1 MARRGASVVWFAG
14 TISSPMPLSR
24 SPGEPFGVHGQHAL
38 AFQPDPA
45 AARKIVQ
52 RLLVP
57 HAAAS
62 DHLGDLLVREIV
74 HHTDRAVLLAAEL
87 LRQLQQLLGGLW
99 VDRLSTR
106 AAQIGYGAI
115 TDNSPNVC
123 DASSTVLQIL
133 TARLSLAAPDWV
145 AALDPRGLHQRFL
158 EFRRRLTHFSP
169 PLRGLG
175 CYLVLPPVGSHVP

>member
-1 MARRGASVVWFAG
+1 
-14 TISSPMPLSR
+14 MPLAR
-24 SPGEPFGVHGQHAL
+24 SPGEPFGVHGQHAV

-45 AARKIVQ
+45 AARKIGQ
-52 RLLVP
+52 RLRVP

-123 DASSTVLQIL
+123 DAPSTVLQIL
-133 TARLSLAAPDWV
+133 TAVRLSLAAPD
-145 AALDPRGLHQRFL
+145 
-158 EFRRRLTHFSP
+158 
-169 PLRGLG
+169 
-175 CYLVLPPVGSHVP
+175 

>member
-1 MARRGASVVWFAG
+1 
-14 TISSPMPLSR
+14 MPLSR

-45 AARKIVQ
+45 AARKIGQ

-87 LRQLQQLLGGLW
+87 LRQLQQLLGGGDNRQFTKR
-99 VDRLSTR
+99 VRRTEHCFADSDRR
-106 AAQIGYGAI
+106 
-115 TDNSPNVC
+115 P
-123 DASSTVLQIL
+123 TVLGR
-133 TARLSLAAPDWV
+133 T
-145 AALDPRGLHQRFL
+145 
-158 EFRRRLTHFSP
+158 
-169 PLRGLG
+169 
-175 CYLVLPPVGSHVP
+175 

>member
-1 MARRGASVVWFAG
+1 MFAG
-14 TISSPMPLSR
+14 TINSPHAFVALA
-24 SPGEPFGVHGQHAL
+24 GEPFGVHGQHAL

-45 AARKIVQ
+45 AARKIGQ

-123 DASSTVLQIL
+123 DAPSTVLQIL
-133 TARLSLAAPDWV
+133 TAVRLSLAAPDWV